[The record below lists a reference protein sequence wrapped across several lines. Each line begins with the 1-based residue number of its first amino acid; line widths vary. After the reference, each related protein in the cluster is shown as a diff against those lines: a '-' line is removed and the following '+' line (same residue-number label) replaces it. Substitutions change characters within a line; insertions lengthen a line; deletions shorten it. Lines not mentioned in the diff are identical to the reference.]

1 MVLLVQTALH
11 KTTNLIQSEVSR
23 GELIIF
29 VSFRDVTHAQS
40 TQNERITTRYSQII
54 LKILLK

>member
-1 MVLLVQTALH
+1 MVLHVQTALH
-11 KTTNLIQSEVSR
+11 KTTNLIQSEDSR

-40 TQNERITTRYSQII
+40 TQN
-54 LKILLK
+54 